1 MVQSKA
7 ASVDDFM
14 VEVSPDRRPALDRL
28 RSLCRET
35 FGAERELMAFGMP
48 AYGDPKTPWIAFNS
62 QKQHIALY
70 AGQGA
75 IERFGDRLGGASCG
89 KGCIRWRRPDRMD
102 FDVIA
107 DILADVKAR
116 KASGCV

>member
-28 RSLCRET
+28 RALCRDT
-35 FGAERELMAFGMP
+35 FGAEHELMTFGMP

-62 QKQHIALY
+62 QKQYIALY

-75 IERFGDRLGGASCG
+75 VDAFGPRLGVASCG
-89 KGCIRWRRPDRMD
+89 KGCIRWRKPDQMD

-107 DILADVKAR
+107 DLLADVKAR
-116 KASGCV
+116 KAGA